1 MNLTFKVFLIKLTDD
16 RRTCLRNA
24 FATIDIG
31 IVIKYDKIDIY
42 AMISEYQ
49 RLPIQFLLLDH
60 LN

>member
-1 MNLTFKVFLIKLTDD
+1 MSV
-16 RRTCLRNA
+16 RNA

-31 IVIKYDKIDIY
+31 IVRKYDKIDIY

-49 RLPIQFLLLDH
+49 RLPIQFLLLDP